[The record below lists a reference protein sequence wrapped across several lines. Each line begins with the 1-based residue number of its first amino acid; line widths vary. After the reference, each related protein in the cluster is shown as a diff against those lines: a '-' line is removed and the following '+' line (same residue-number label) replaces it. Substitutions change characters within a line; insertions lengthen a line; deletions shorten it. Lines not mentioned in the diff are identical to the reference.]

1 MQQVFRSEKKH
12 DYALFKES
20 KIPILKNTKL
30 IFDSGYQ
37 GIQKKNHNNVL
48 IPTNK
53 TKKNPLNK
61 EQKQYN
67 RLVSKMRI
75 IIENIFAI
83 LKKFKII
90 QKKIS

>member
-1 MQQVFRSEKKH
+1 MV
-12 DYALFKES
+12 
-20 KIPILKNTKL
+20 
-30 IFDSGYQ
+30 DSGYQ
-37 GIQKKNHNNVL
+37 GIQKNHNNVL
-48 IPTNK
+48 IPTKK

-83 LKKFKII
+83 LKNLKLLRKYRNRR
-90 QKKIS
+90 KDLV